1 MPTIV
6 LADDHHLVRQALRIL
21 LATEPD
27 FVIVG
32 EAGEGVETTLLV
44 ERLQPDV
51 LIVDMAMPGL
61 NGAEVARQVSKRSP
75 RTRVIM
81 LSMHDSEPYVLEALR
96 TGAIAYVLKDS
107 TAQDLVDAVRSA
119 IAGHRYLSPRIAER
133 FIDAYLEQL
142 ATSPQDPLDTL
153 TLRER
158 EVFLLAAQGRSSA
171 EIAKQL
177 FISRR
182 TVETHRANV
191 MRKLSVKNKA
201 ELIRYAV
208 QRGLLPEENG

>member
-1 MPTIV
+1 MISIV
-6 LADDHHLVRQALRIL
+6 LADDHHLVRQGLRAL
-21 LATEPD
+21 LAAEPD

-32 EAGEGVETTLLV
+32 EAGEGVETTLLT

-61 NGAEVARQVSKRSP
+61 NGAEVARQVNKRSP

-81 LSMHDSEPYVLEALR
+81 LSMHDSEPYVREALR
-96 TGAIAYVLKDS
+96 AGAVAYVLKDS
-107 TAQDLVDAVRSA
+107 TAQDLANAVRSA
-119 IAGHRYLSPRIAER
+119 VAGRRYLSPRIAEQ

-142 ATSPQDPLDTL
+142 VATPQDPLDTL

-158 EVFLLAAQGRSSA
+158 EVFLLVAQGRSSS
-171 EIAKQL
+171 EIAQQL

-182 TVETHRANV
+182 TVETHRTNV
-191 MRKLSVKNKA
+191 MRKLGVKNKA
-201 ELIRYAV
+201 ELVRYAV
-208 QRGLLPEENG
+208 QRGLLPGESG

>member
-1 MPTIV
+1 MTTIV
-6 LADDHHLVRQALRIL
+6 LADD
-21 LATEPD
+21 PD
-27 FVIVG
+27 FAVVG

-61 NGAEVARQVSKRSP
+61 NGAEVARQVGKRSP

-96 TGAIAYVLKDS
+96 AGALAYVLKDS
-107 TAQDLVDAVRSA
+107 TAQDLVNAVRSA
-119 IAGHRYLSPRIAER
+119 VAGRRYLSPRIAER
-133 FIDAYLEQL
+133 FIDAYLEHL
-142 ATSPQDPLDTL
+142 STSPQDPLDTL

-158 EVFLLAAQGRSSA
+158 EVFLLAAQGRSSS
-171 EIAKQL
+171 EIAQQL

-182 TVETHRANV
+182 TVETHCANV
-191 MRKLSVKNKA
+191 IRKLGVKNKA

-208 QRGLLPEENG
+208 QRGLLLEESR